1 MSTLKRSDRLINKIY
16 KRNYTDLGMF
26 FYVNGQRGLMPAIS
40 VEKAMYNFFKFIGEE
55 DFNIESSIVTYYRI
69 QKEFNE
75 SQKNEITTQDR

>member
-1 MSTLKRSDRLINKIY
+1 
-16 KRNYTDLGMF
+16 MF

-40 VEKAMYNFFKFIGEE
+40 VEKAMYNYFKFIGEE

-75 SQKNEITTQDR
+75 SQKNEITT

>member
-1 MSTLKRSDRLINKIY
+1 MPTLKRSDRLICKIY

-40 VEKAMYNFFKFIGEE
+40 VEKAMYNYFKFIGEE

-75 SQKNEITTQDR
+75 SQKNEITT